1 MITNKHVSLP
11 FVFLYD
17 KQQPVERGFSVG
29 STRHWFR
36 PNSANLPAATF
47 TVWVIS
53 SLICNHLRC
62 GLVQLLCK
70 GCGYDNN
77 INVHEMLWD
86 IDTYVRT
93 RFFWDKC
100 SSERAPIKMLLI
112 YINSYYNR
120 DILDY
125 NQYKYF
131 RNQTLVFICL
141 FILINNLKTR
151 VNIII

>member
-1 MITNKHVSLP
+1 MSLP

-100 SSERAPIKMLLI
+100 SSERAPIKMLSI
-112 YINSYYNR
+112 SIHITTGTSYITTNTNISEIKRRWY
-120 DILDY
+120 
-125 NQYKYF
+125 
-131 RNQTLVFICL
+131 L
-141 FILINNLKTR
+141 FVYLF
-151 VNIII
+151 